1 MSGIGSFLWKISV
14 ALYLI
19 TNGVLGLTK
28 GGEFAKIFGIFGNN
42 SGIFI
47 VAAAV
52 ISLIAGIAVLLEMFN
67 ISVPIRDTLILIIAI
82 IWAVFFVLA
91 VINWIGGGF
100 GWGGLA
106 TLAVYLMILSSLLIA
121 SKKFG

>member
-19 TNGVLGLTK
+19 TNGVLGLGK
-28 GGEFAKIFGIFGNN
+28 GGEFANIFGIFGNN
-42 SGIFI
+42 AGLFVI
-47 VAAAV
+47 VAGV
-52 ISLIAGIAVLLEMFN
+52 IALIAGIVILLEMFN
-67 ISVPIRDTLILIIAI
+67 ISVPKLDICIFIIAI

-91 VINWIGGGF
+91 VINWITSGF

-106 TLAVYLMILSSLLIA
+106 TLAVYLMILASLFIA